1 MSNDL
6 TKRND
11 LTKPTK
17 PERQKSD
24 DVGSRLKHEL
34 MADALNRLFGHDESI
49 EAPDQSKPP
58 RVILALANYTDTA
71 VWDRAQTLQR
81 EMFEAAADSG
91 LLMKFAF
98 YGADNAAGV
107 RRCRITSRWIDSP
120 DDMSG
125 TIGRAECD
133 CGCFVLVHTVLA
145 QAVKEAA
152 DRPLRAVVVVGDA
165 FHDDPDELAEAA
177 FSATQLRRAGTQVF
191 FIQLSDDPDTA
202 RRLQYLARLSG
213 AAFLPFNSRQE
224 RQFAEMWAALSAFA
238 AGGEEGVK
246 KAGGQAATLLLQHL
260 KQAPMPNIEEPARV
274 WSKPLIPADPEVP
287 R

>member
-1 MSNDL
+1 MSKDL
-6 TKRND
+6 TKKTDPKAAPKRPAD
-11 LTKPTK
+11 AA
-17 PERQKSD
+17 
-24 DVGSRLKHEL
+24 SRLKTAL
-34 MADALNRLFGHDESI
+34 MEDALGRVRGKTD
-49 EAPDQSKPP
+49 AKPVPGPP
-58 RVILALANYTDTA
+58 RVILALANYTDTT

-81 EMFEAAADSG
+81 RMFEAAAGDG
-91 LLMKFAF
+91 LAMKLAF
-98 YGADNAAGV
+98 FGEDDANGV
-107 RRCRITSRWIDSP
+107 RRCRITTRWISDP
-120 DDMSG
+120 DDMAS

-152 DRPLRAVVVVGDA
+152 NRPLHALVVVSDA

-177 FSATQLRRAGTQVF
+177 LSATQLRRAGTQVF

-246 KAGGQAATLLLQHL
+246 TAGGQAATLLLQHL
-260 KQAPMPNIEEPARV
+260 KQAPMLNIEKPARV
-274 WSKPLIPADPEVP
+274 WSKPSVSANP
-287 R
+287 RRAPR

>member
-1 MSNDL
+1 MSKDL
-6 TKRND
+6 TKQTDPKAAPKRPAD
-11 LTKPTK
+11 AA
-17 PERQKSD
+17 
-24 DVGSRLKHEL
+24 SRLKTAL
-34 MADALNRLFGHDESI
+34 MEDALGRVRGKTD
-49 EAPDQSKPP
+49 AKPVPGPP
-58 RVILALANYTDTA
+58 RVILALANYTDTT

-81 EMFEAAADSG
+81 RMFEAAAGDG
-91 LLMKFAF
+91 LAMKLAF
-98 YGADNAAGV
+98 FGEDDANGV
-107 RRCRITSRWIDSP
+107 RQCRITSRWIDSP
-120 DDMSG
+120 DDMAG
-125 TIGRAECD
+125 TIGRAKCD

-177 FSATQLRRAGTQVF
+177 LSATQLRRAGTQVF

-213 AAFLPFNSRQE
+213 AAYLPFGPKQE
-224 RQFAEMWAALSAFA
+224 REFAEMWAAVSAFA

-260 KQAPMPNIEEPARV
+260 KQAPMLNIEKPARV
-274 WSKPLIPADPEVP
+274 WSKPSVSANP
-287 R
+287 RRAPR

>member
-1 MSNDL
+1 MSKDL
-6 TKRND
+6 TKRTGPKAAPKRAED
-11 LTKPTK
+11 AA
-17 PERQKSD
+17 
-24 DVGSRLKHEL
+24 SRLKTAL
-34 MADALNRLFGHDESI
+34 MEDALGRVLGKDGEKQ
-49 EAPDQSKPP
+49 PVPGKPH
-58 RVILALANYTDTA
+58 VILALANYTDTA

-81 EMFEAAADSG
+81 RMFEAAAGDG
-91 LLMKFAF
+91 LAMKLAY
-98 YGADNAAGV
+98 YGEDNDYGV

-120 DDMSG
+120 DDMAG
-125 TIGRAECD
+125 TIERAKCN

-177 FSATQLRRAGTQVF
+177 LSATQLHRAGTQVVF
-191 FIQLSDDPDTA
+191 VQLSDDPDTA
-202 RRLQYLARLSG
+202 RGLQYLARLSG

-224 RQFAEMWAALSAFA
+224 REFEEMWKALSAFA

-260 KQAPMPNIEEPARV
+260 KQAPMPNIEEPMRV
-274 WSKPLIPADPEVP
+274 ELKSPVPANP
-287 R
+287 RRTSR

>member
-1 MSNDL
+1 MSKDL
-6 TKRND
+6 TKKTDPKAAPKRPAD
-11 LTKPTK
+11 AA
-17 PERQKSD
+17 
-24 DVGSRLKHEL
+24 SRLKTAL
-34 MADALNRLFGHDESI
+34 MEDALGRVRGKTD
-49 EAPDQSKPP
+49 AKPVPGPP
-58 RVILALANYTDTA
+58 RVILALANYTDTT

-81 EMFEAAADSG
+81 RMFEAAAGDG
-91 LLMKFAF
+91 LAMKLAF
-98 YGADNAAGV
+98 FGEDDANGM
-107 RRCRITSRWIDSP
+107 RRCRITTRWIDNS
-120 DDMSG
+120 DDMTG
-125 TIGRAECD
+125 TIGRAKCD

-177 FSATQLRRAGTQVF
+177 LSATQLRRAGTQVF

-213 AAFLPFNSRQE
+213 AAYLPFGPKQE
-224 RQFAEMWAALSAFA
+224 REFAEMWAAVSAFA

-260 KQAPMPNIEEPARV
+260 KQAPMLNIEKPARV
-274 WSKPLIPADPEVP
+274 WSKPSVSANP
-287 R
+287 RRAPR